1 MTLHDLDQANAKP
14 QGGQE
19 RLGRVA
25 VSESLK
31 LEATGSPSRLVSLLG
46 IAVHRIYIHDTLVLC
61 ILYIY
66 IHNYNIY
73 IYVYI
78 YMYICIYIY
87 I

>member
-1 MTLHDLDQANAKP
+1 MTLHDLDQANAEP

-46 IAVHRIYIHDTLVLC
+46 IAVHRII
-61 ILYIY
+61 
-66 IHNYNIY
+66 
-73 IYVYI
+73 
-78 YMYICIYIY
+78 
-87 I
+87 